1 MKIPQL
7 SFEPELHVSFVAD
20 ADFQVSSVDEDFQV
34 SFVDSHSSPDDEP
47 LDAQVSFVDEV
58 SFEPEPLHAVS
69 SLENDSHVSLVEDDS
84 HASLEELPD
93 DFHVVS

>member
-7 SFEPELHVSFVAD
+7 SSEPELHVSFVAES
-20 ADFQVSSVDEDFQV
+20 AVDEDFQV

-47 LDAQVSFVDEV
+47 LEAQVSFVDVV

-69 SLENDSHVSLVEDDS
+69 SLDNNSHVSLVLVDDS
-84 HASLEELPD
+84 HASLEELPLD
-93 DFHVVS
+93 DFHVL